1 MKKRLL
7 SLVTTAVVAATML
20 FGGSAAAFAGETPAG
35 SKAAGAT
42 VKVEASMQAGYGF
55 IMCHRV
61 LTVSPDISQKYGF
74 DQDGVDAGT
83 VDKVTALDVML
94 AMHEA
99 YYGDKFTKD
108 TAKDYFH
115 VEKTGGF
122 SGYSVKK
129 AFGTDHPMGYYIDDG
144 YAMSTDVAVADG
156 SKFDWFEYQDT
167 NGWSDQYAYFSKA
180 GKSSR
185 TYGGEED
192 KAIPVEIY
200 GVVDWDANYNPIM
213 GAIPNAKIYVADQKT
228 GERKGSA
235 IAKTDAKGQASVTF
249 TKAGTYY
256 LTAIRDQAD
265 GGYITMPW
273 CKVTVAAKPATEKPK
288 KVTGV
293 SVKGKKKAITV
304 SWKRDSKASG
314 YEIFCATNAK
324 FKKGKKIV
332 TVKKNKTTKK
342 TVKKLKAH
350 KKYYVKVR
358 AYKKVDSKK
367 LYGAYS
373 KVKKAKTK

>member
-42 VKVEASMQAGYGF
+42 VKVEASMQAKYDF
-55 IMCHRV
+55 IMCHQV
-61 LTVSPDISQKYGF
+61 LTVSPDISQEYGF

-83 VDKVTALDVML
+83 TDKVTALDVML
-94 AMHEA
+94 AMHKA
-99 YYGDKFTKD
+99 HYGDQFTKD
-108 TAKDYFH
+108 TAKDYFYA
-115 VEKTGGF
+115 EKSEYGG
-122 SGYSVKK
+122 YYATK
-129 AFGTDHPMGYYIDDG
+129 AFGTTCYMGFYIDDG

-156 SKFDWFEYQDT
+156 SKIDWYAFQEEDC
-167 NGWSDQYAYFSKA
+167 SDKYAYFSKA

-185 TYGGEED
+185 TYSGEEN

-200 GVVDWDANYNPIM
+200 GTTGQYADNKPVM

-228 GERKGSA
+228 GDRKGDA
-235 IAKTDAKGQASVTF
+235 IAKTDAKGQANVTF

-358 AYKKVDSKK
+358 AYKKVDGKNI
-367 LYGAYS
+367 YGAYS